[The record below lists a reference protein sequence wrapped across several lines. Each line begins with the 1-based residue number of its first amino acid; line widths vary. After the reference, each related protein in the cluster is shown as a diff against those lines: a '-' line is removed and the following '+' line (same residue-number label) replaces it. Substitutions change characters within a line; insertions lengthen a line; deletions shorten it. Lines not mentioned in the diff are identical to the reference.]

1 MMSAVFAGVRV
12 LHRSC
17 FYSFQALWNMSDKN
31 DKQIVK
37 HAESQMNMSVCFVF
51 CFAVPLHSPAEAR
64 LSDVT
69 RTHRANTSVRFR

>member
-1 MMSAVFAGVRV
+1 MSAVFTGARV
-12 LHRSC
+12 LRRSC
-17 FYSFQALWNMSDKN
+17 LYIFQALWNMNAKN

-51 CFAVPLHSPAEAR
+51 VFCFAVPLHSPAEGR

-69 RTHRANTSVRFR
+69 RTHRATTSVR